1 MGRPVS
7 PSAPNDIPE
16 SLGFSQTVLQPAAQ
30 STNDGSNSA
39 NATATT
45 EASQKA
51 PLGILKKF
59 EHHSFAGFG
68 FNTIFRPH
76 STNKNTPTRLDVV
89 PSQRNPDDN
98 ILQLNLT
105 KEVMKFDFRLG
116 AVPNRG
122 LFGQADINLNGVPY
136 TQKIFDVM
144 EPEVEKPLIHFEN
157 GLWMHVPETTTPALP
172 ASLARMA
179 SIPHGTTINA
189 QSFSAPV
196 TSKGAPTIKPIS
208 ITPFTIGKPED
219 LKHFHS
225 QDANKKDTFR
235 LPQDLTRFTK
245 AETVTQEM
253 ITNPNVVL
261 TNANKGKEIIEHTT
275 YTISTSPPESE
286 LGGGTSNI
294 GFLSGNGSQGD
305 GTPKTDNIPRANA
318 NAVKVT
324 ATYWISTVRAKLQ
337 LKPFTPTMEEPTK
350 TFSPVAFRPT
360 DAVPVYTV
368 DFKIPSAKEVT
379 VEYTQIQYSQMVF
392 LDFATL
398 SWPHAT
404 VATLAPTDLKLKP
417 SILRK

>member
-1 MGRPVS
+1 MGNPVEQS
-7 PSAPNDIPE
+7 VSTETPM
-16 SLGFSQTVLQPAAQ
+16 SLGFSQTVLQSDVQPETAGSGGLEAQ
-30 STNDGSNSA
+30 VSM
-39 NATATT
+39 
-45 EASQKA
+45 EAQPEA
-51 PLGILKKF
+51 PLGILKKL
-59 EHHSFAGFG
+59 EHHSFSGFG

-76 STNKNTPTRLDVV
+76 SNKTPTG
-89 PSQRNPDDN
+89 SNTSGEQSDN

-105 KEVMKFDFRLG
+105 REVMKFDFRLG
-116 AVPNRG
+116 DVPNRG
-122 LFGQADINLNGVPY
+122 LFGQADINLNGLPY

-144 EPEVEKPLIHFEN
+144 EPEIETPLIHFEN
-157 GLWMHVPETTTPALP
+157 GMWLHVPETTAPALP

-196 TSKGAPTIKPIS
+196 TVDGAPDIKPIS
-208 ITPFTIGKPED
+208 ITPIQIETGQLIPFS
-219 LKHFHS
+219 S
-225 QDANKKDTFR
+225 QKADKKNTFR
-235 LPQDLTRFTK
+235 LPQDLTPFTK

-261 TNANKGKEIIEHTT
+261 TNANKGKEIIKHTT
-275 YTISTSPPESE
+275 YTISTSPPESK

-294 GFLSGNGSQGD
+294 GFLQGNGSQGD
-305 GTPKTDNIPRANA
+305 GTPATDNTPRANA

-324 ATYWISTVRAKLQ
+324 ATYWISTVRTKLQ
-337 LKPFTPTMEEPTK
+337 LKRFTPSMEEPTR
-350 TFSPVAFRPT
+350 TFSPIAFRPN
-360 DAVPVYTV
+360 DAVPVFTV

-404 VATLAPTDLKLKP
+404 VGTLAPTDLKLKH
-417 SILRK
+417 SVLRQ